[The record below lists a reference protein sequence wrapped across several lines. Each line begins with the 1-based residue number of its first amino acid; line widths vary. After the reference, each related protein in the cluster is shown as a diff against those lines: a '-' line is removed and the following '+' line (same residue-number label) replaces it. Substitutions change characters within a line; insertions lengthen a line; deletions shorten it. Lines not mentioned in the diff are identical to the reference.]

1 VPYSRVGTHCLRRCS
16 KQDYSLPVN
25 GEEEKLGKISKLK
38 SSFTGAKNFTHKSL
52 TNMQKFKGAIEYRK
66 AEDGIVAIVTIIPP
80 MRLPD
85 QAQWTYNVFR
95 QEQKGVYTQTL
106 QTVADAQEQVG
117 ELLKHI
123 EAKIEHLRGIVL
135 PEDQTFEI

>member
-1 VPYSRVGTHCLRRCS
+1 
-16 KQDYSLPVN
+16 
-25 GEEEKLGKISKLK
+25 
-38 SSFTGAKNFTHKSL
+38 
-52 TNMQKFKGAIEYRK
+52 MQKFKGAIEYRK